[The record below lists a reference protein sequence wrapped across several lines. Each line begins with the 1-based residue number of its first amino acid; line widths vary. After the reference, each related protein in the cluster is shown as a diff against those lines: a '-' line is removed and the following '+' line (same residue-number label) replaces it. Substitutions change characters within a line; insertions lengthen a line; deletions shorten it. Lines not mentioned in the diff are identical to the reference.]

1 MVIHEI
7 NNINEISLEE
17 LLALKN
23 SKLHKYGDSILIRG
37 SAPGEDD
44 FKYTIEELIV
54 IKQKN

>member
-7 NNINEISLEE
+7 NNINEISLAV

-37 SAPGEDD
+37 SAPGE
-44 FKYTIEELIV
+44 TILIE
-54 IKQKN
+54 KKRFFLMCMLN